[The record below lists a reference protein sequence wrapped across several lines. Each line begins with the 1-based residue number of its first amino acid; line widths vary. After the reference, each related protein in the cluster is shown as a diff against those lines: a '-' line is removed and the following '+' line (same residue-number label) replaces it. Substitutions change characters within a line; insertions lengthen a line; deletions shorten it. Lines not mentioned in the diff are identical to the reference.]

1 MLEVGNGGLT
11 HDEEMT
17 HFAMWAL
24 AKAPLIMGCDLTTV
38 SQESLDILTNT
49 DLIAVNQDINS
60 KQATCYLGCSW
71 YDELLRN
78 PSVFATSVTG
88 GDVVAMIINW
98 REVSYKNFQFNLE
111 EIGVVPTQ
119 GQVVEVYDLWTHEVI
134 GEYEDSEVSGGDEEL
149 SEEGLSW
156 DKLEER
162 AEKSKLTL
170 KSSG

>member
-49 DLIAVNQDINS
+49 DLIAVNQDVNS

-134 GEYEDSEVSGGDEEL
+134 GEYEDSEVQTFGVSHISGHGNYTFRFHI
-149 SEEGLSW
+149 
-156 DKLEER
+156 KQ
-162 AEKSKLTL
+162 APIPAFQ
-170 KSSG
+170 

>member
-49 DLIAVNQDINS
+49 DLIAVNQDLNS
-60 KQATCYLGCSW
+60 KQATCYLGCEW
-71 YDELLRN
+71 YDDLFRN
-78 PSVFATSVTG
+78 PSVYATSVTG

-98 REVSYKNFQFNLE
+98 REINYRNFQFNLE

-134 GEYEDSEVSGGDEEL
+134 GEYEANQVQTFGVSHIPGHGNYTFRFRIKQAPISAL
-149 SEEGLSW
+149 Q
-156 DKLEER
+156 
-162 AEKSKLTL
+162 
-170 KSSG
+170 